1 MTFSPDPRLRTPL
14 QTVDGAQFKHL
25 LSGAVAMLEQTYQ
38 QVNKLNVFPVPDGDT
53 GTNMLMTARNAWKFV
68 QELPADAEFGTVA
81 LHFARGAI
89 RGSRGNSGTI
99 LSEMLRGFASEVS
112 GSRTLDYE
120 TLCRAIAAAVTMAYS
135 VVEKPVEG
143 TILTVAREISEEV
156 QGADAG
162 AGDLL
167 DLLRRIVER
176 AKRAVLDTPDYL
188 PILRKAGVVDSGAQG
203 LAYFFEGMY
212 RVALGEPLEI
222 TGGALEHA
230 TVLLSEVLQ
239 AEDPQ
244 GYAYDVQFLLEGQ
257 ALKLAQIRADISAMG
272 DSMVVLGDETLV
284 KVHIH
289 VHDPGVPLS
298 YGVRLGTIHD
308 VVVENMQLQANEYIA
323 GRESAAIEPMQMDGN
338 AVVTVVP
345 GEGLARLFLSFV
357 GTRVVSGGD
366 TMNPSSSDLTDAIRA
381 LDAACV
387 FILPNNRNI
396 ILTAEQAAREFPE
409 KQVRIIPT
417 RSVPQGIAAMLAFN
431 TDGDPDA
438 VAAKMNE
445 ARQGVLSA
453 EITSASRAIELEGVQ
468 VQEGNIIGLLEGK
481 LIAGGA
487 QIVEVVRAV
496 LHSAIQPQHEL
507 VTLYF
512 GADQTQADV
521 DALIAALGAEF
532 SSVEFDSVAGGQP
545 HYFYLMSI
553 E

>member
-1 MTFSPDPRLRTPL
+1 MTFSPDPRFRTPL
-14 QTVDGAQFKHL
+14 QTVDGAQFRHL
-25 LSGAVAMLEQTYQ
+25 LSGAVAMLEQNYQ

-68 QELPADAEFGTVA
+68 QELPADADFGTVA
-81 LHFARGAI
+81 DHFARGAI

-99 LSEMLRGFASEVS
+99 LSEMLRGFASEVI
-112 GSRTLDYE
+112 GCRTLDYE
-120 TLCRAIAAAVTMAYS
+120 ALRRAIAAAVRMAYS

-143 TILTVAREISEEV
+143 TILTVAREIGEEV
-156 QGADAG
+156 QDAS

-176 AKRAVLDTPDYL
+176 AKRAVLSTPDYL

-212 RVALGEPLEI
+212 RVALGESLEI
-222 TGGALEHA
+222 TGGTVEEA
-230 TVLLSEVLQ
+230 TRSLSEVLQ
-239 AEDPQ
+239 SEDPQ
-244 GYAYDVQFLLEGQ
+244 GYAYDVQFLLEGDN
-257 ALKLAQIRADISAMG
+257 LNLDDIRADIGAMG

-298 YGVRLGTIHD
+298 YGVRLGTIYD

-323 GRESAAIEPMQMDGN
+323 KRENAAIEPTPIEGN
-338 AVVTVVP
+338 AVVTVAP
-345 GEGLARLFLSFV
+345 GDGLARLFLSFT

-366 TMNPSSSDLTDAIRA
+366 TMNPSTGDLVDAIRA
-381 LDAACV
+381 LDAACI

-396 ILTAEQAAREFPE
+396 ILTAEQAAREFPD

-417 RSVPQGIAAMLAFN
+417 RTIPQGIAAMLAFN
-431 TDGDPDA
+431 ADGEPDA
-438 VAAKMNE
+438 VAAKMDQ
-445 ARQGVLSA
+445 ARQEVLSA
-453 EITSASRAIELEGVQ
+453 EITTASRAIELDGVQ
-468 VQEGNIIGLLEGK
+468 VQEGDIIGLLEGK
-481 LIAGGA
+481 LVASGAHIA
-487 QIVEVVRAV
+487 EVVRAI

-512 GADQTQADV
+512 GADQTQADA
-521 DALIAALGAEF
+521 DALIAALAPQFG
-532 SSVEFDSVAGGQP
+532 SVEFDSVAGGQP
-545 HYFYLMSI
+545 HYFYLMSV